1 MFQHF
6 RLQVL
11 SLFFVLK
18 CSIRSTNCTY
28 LDSLDLVD
36 SFFTFLSPLLFQ
48 LTHMCLLKNFCQKQR
63 EKVFP
68 KCTMSCLEM
77 RCIRCMLRTILQTKQ
92 RKKRLNSWLTRLF
105 WKRYIK
111 HSGRHKCTQ
120 TYFSGEFVMMF
131 LVSALY
137 WSLLK
142 KFYLINIIFVLSLIL
157 CKCWYWRV
165 FTQFDCIQCVI
176 MTLKERKR

>member
-1 MFQHF
+1 MYRHQSPKYSKAHRRNSLNDLMIQLRINECSNIFSDCCHPKLKHFCSSISRQPKYKYSWSIKHIFLFQHF

-18 CSIRSTNCTY
+18 SSIRSTNCTY

-68 KCTMSCLEM
+68 KCTVSCLEM

-92 RKKRLNSWLTRLF
+92 RKKRLNS
-105 WKRYIK
+105 
-111 HSGRHKCTQ
+111 
-120 TYFSGEFVMMF
+120 
-131 LVSALY
+131 
-137 WSLLK
+137 
-142 KFYLINIIFVLSLIL
+142 
-157 CKCWYWRV
+157 
-165 FTQFDCIQCVI
+165 
-176 MTLKERKR
+176 